1 MILCIETATS
11 ICSVA
16 LCNGDKIL
24 AFRETSVGYSHAEKL
39 TVFISEVLNE
49 AGVTLKSLD
58 AVAVS
63 SGPGSYTGLRIGVS
77 VAKGLCFAADKPL
90 ISIST
95 LEAMT
100 VGALTHINT
109 TNNDSLFCP
118 MIDAR
123 RMEIYCA
130 LFDSQLKCIQPIVA
144 KIVTPEFYSDISEFR
159 EIYFFGDGAQKCRSI
174 LHPPFLFLPD
184 VFPSAM
190 QMVGLANIKLKAKEF
205 ENLAL
210 FEPFY
215 LKEYNAGKIKSEL

>member
-1 MILCIETATS
+1 MILCIETATG

-16 LCNGDKIL
+16 LCDGNTIL
-24 AFRETSVGYSHAEKL
+24 ASRETSVGYSHAEKL

-49 AGVTLKSLD
+49 AGVTLSSLD

-100 VGALTHINT
+100 IGALTHINPT
-109 TNNDSLFCP
+109 KDDSLFCP

-123 RMEIYCA
+123 RMEVYCA
-130 LFDSQLKCIQPIVA
+130 LFDSQLKGIQPVEA

-159 EIYFFGDGAQKCRSI
+159 EIYFFGDGAEKCRSI
-174 LHPPFLFLPD
+174 LHPPFIFLKD
-184 VFPSAM
+184 VFPSALYM
-190 QMVGLANIKLKAKEF
+190 AGIANRKFMEKQF

-215 LKEYNAGKIKSEL
+215 LKEYNAGKNK

>member
-16 LCNGDKIL
+16 LCNDDTIL
-24 AFRETSVGYSHAEKL
+24 SFRETSVGFSHAEKL

-49 AGVTLKSLD
+49 ASIKLNNLD

-77 VAKGLCFAADKPL
+77 VAKGLCFAADIPL
-90 ISIST
+90 IGIST

-100 VGALTHINT
+100 VGALTHINPT
-109 TNNDSLFCP
+109 KEDSLFCP

-123 RMEIYCA
+123 RMEVYCA
-130 LFDSQLKCIQPIVA
+130 LFNSKLKGIQPIEA

-159 EIYFFGDGAQKCRSI
+159 EIFFFGDGAEKCSSI

-190 QMVGLANIKLKAKEF
+190 HMVGLANIKLKAKEF
-205 ENLAL
+205 KNLAL

-215 LKEYNAGKIKSEL
+215 LKEYNAGKNK